1 MVERKGVLVTLGEE
15 DGVRSP
21 LLKIWDLEKVDKKLG
36 MGTPV
41 LLRSVKVQT
50 GNRPHPV
57 SLFSVAL
64 SNIDSN
70 ITGLV
75 DSIIRHSVT
84 PRNRARRWHSPVV
97 PLSRPIHFLVIDLTY
112 FNSKTAYHPRI
123 AHRADHR
130 PRIQRA
136 NLLFCR
142 RRHTN

>member
-1 MVERKGVLVTLGEE
+1 MVERKGILVTLGEE

-57 SLFSVAL
+57 SLFSIVL
-64 SNIDSN
+64 SNLDS
-70 ITGLV
+70 IIVTGLV

-84 PRNRARRWHSPVV
+84 PRDRARRWHSPIVS
-97 PLSRPIHFLVIDLTY
+97 LSRPIHFLVIHLTHFY
-112 FNSKTAYHPRI
+112 T
-123 AHRADHR
+123 
-130 PRIQRA
+130 
-136 NLLFCR
+136 
-142 RRHTN
+142 